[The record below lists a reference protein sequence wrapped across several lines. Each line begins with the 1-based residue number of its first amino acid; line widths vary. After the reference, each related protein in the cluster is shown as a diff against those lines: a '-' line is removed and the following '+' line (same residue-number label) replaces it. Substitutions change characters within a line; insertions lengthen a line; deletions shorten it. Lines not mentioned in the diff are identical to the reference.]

1 MTSVE
6 RTAILFPVISVD
18 AIRRG
23 LSARPHRARTGTRRA
38 AVAVVLH
45 EGGQHPEVLFI
56 ERARRLGDPW
66 SGHMAFPGGRVDR
79 SDADERAAAERETL
93 EEVGLDLRDAEPLG
107 RLDDLHA
114 GVPLLSS
121 LVLSAFV
128 YRTERPLPLTPNHE
142 VRTALW
148 VPAPT
153 LVDPG
158 RHVPYRWGLLS
169 YPGICVGEPERHVVW
184 GLTYQLVEDLFER
197 IGMRLR
203 GLGKRSD

>member
-1 MTSVE
+1 MVRTAGRVRARYAPTWRACAWPVSVRGLSVEPCHSLCTLAWIWPWRTRRRVVVTSVE

-23 LSARPHRARTGTRRA
+23 LARPHRGRTGTRRA

-45 EGGQHPEVLFI
+45 EGGPHPEMLFI

-79 SDADERAAAERETL
+79 DDADERAAAERETL
-93 EEVGLDLRDAEPLG
+93 EEVGLDLRDAERLG

-114 GVPLLSS
+114 GVPLVSS

-128 YRTERPLPLTPNHE
+128 YRTERPLPLRTNHE
-142 VRTALW
+142 VR
-148 VPAPT
+148 
-153 LVDPG
+153 
-158 RHVPYRWGLLS
+158 
-169 YPGICVGEPERHVVW
+169 
-184 GLTYQLVEDLFER
+184 
-197 IGMRLR
+197 
-203 GLGKRSD
+203 